1 MQCSH
6 HHQYR
11 DPILS
16 HPNPRHNFWAGTIFD
31 VEWRGIFIP
40 SSMTRT
46 KSSLK
51 TRMGT
56 TSDHQATG
64 EAQWGP
70 TSHLDLLVNLL
81 SWAHIQVI
89 GYRHFLVLSSWLA
102 NTSPLNKVL
111 LSGPSPR
118 PTASFYLF
126 IFLATSPRMNSWI
139 MVISHVT
146 FLFSLSYRSPP
157 LPNSHLT
164 VRATKQYFTITK
176 S

>member
-1 MQCSH
+1 
-6 HHQYR
+6 
-11 DPILS
+11 
-16 HPNPRHNFWAGTIFD
+16 
-31 VEWRGIFIP
+31 
-40 SSMTRT
+40 MTRT

-51 TRMGT
+51 TQMGT